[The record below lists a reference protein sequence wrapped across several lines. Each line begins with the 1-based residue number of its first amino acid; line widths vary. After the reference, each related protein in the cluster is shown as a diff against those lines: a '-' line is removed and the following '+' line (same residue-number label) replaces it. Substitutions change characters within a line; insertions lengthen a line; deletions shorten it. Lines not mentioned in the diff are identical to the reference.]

1 VNVTLDSRLSLHP
14 NARFRRFDEEG
25 VIVQQSTAEAIVV
38 NDTASRLVE
47 LSDGTRTL
55 GDCADLLEDEFD
67 AEPEM
72 LIRDVL
78 GFAEELV
85 AAGAARLL

>member
-1 VNVTLDSRLSLHP
+1 MNVTLASRLALHP

-25 VIVQQSTAEAIVV
+25 VIVQQSSAEAIVV

-55 GDCADLLEDEFD
+55 GDCAELLEGEFE
-67 AEPEM
+67 AEREM
-72 LIRDVL
+72 LARDVL
-78 GFAEELV
+78 YFAEELL

>member
-1 VNVTLDSRLSLHP
+1 MNVTLSSRLALHP

-72 LIRDVL
+72 LARDVL
-78 GFAEELV
+78 GFAAELV
-85 AAGAARLL
+85 AAGAARLV